1 MKISHLKKSYG
12 GKVVLDDI
20 SLESSAGQIIAL
32 VGNNGSGKTTLMKC
46 IANLIVDYQGNIE
59 LDGSLSFAI
68 ENPSFYDEFSVQD
81 NLRVFAALM
90 GRKDFNCDKLLH
102 QVSLDEAKNKKF
114 KQLSLGMKQKLN
126 IARILLSNSEI
137 ILLDEPF
144 NGLDVLTIKQ
154 LKDTI
159 LSLRSQGK
167 SLVISSHILDELGEI
182 ADIVWYLK
190 KGKIQKIANFND
202 NLRIYN
208 VIVVNGVDI
217 SKLLSNRYEVFC
229 RSKDNKESTFR
240 IKLPREDIAKVLK
253 LLIEHGV
260 QIVEYSDITH
270 DIKDFMLEE
279 DDDEVLYK
287 IRNY

>member
-46 IANLIVDYQGNIE
+46 IANLIVDYQGDIE

-68 ENPSFYDEFSVQD
+68 ENPSFYDELSVQD

-253 LLIEHGV
+253 LLIEHGA

-270 DIKDFMLEE
+270 DIKAFMLEE
-279 DDDEVLYK
+279 DDNEALYK

>member
-46 IANLIVDYQGNIE
+46 IANLIVDYQGDAE

-68 ENPSFYDEFSVQD
+68 ENPSFYDELSVQD

-240 IKLPREDIAKVLK
+240 IKMPREDIAKVLK

-270 DIKDFMLEE
+270 DIKSFMLEE
-279 DDDEVLYK
+279 DDNEVLYK

>member
-190 KGKIQKIANFND
+190 KGKIQKIVNFND

-208 VIVVNGVDI
+208 V
-217 SKLLSNRYEVFC
+217 
-229 RSKDNKESTFR
+229 
-240 IKLPREDIAKVLK
+240 
-253 LLIEHGV
+253 
-260 QIVEYSDITH
+260 
-270 DIKDFMLEE
+270 
-279 DDDEVLYK
+279 K
-287 IRNY
+287 IGRAHV

>member
-46 IANLIVDYQGNIE
+46 IANLIVDYQGDAE

-68 ENPSFYDEFSVQD
+68 ENPSFYDELSVQD

-240 IKLPREDIAKVLK
+240 IKMPREDIAKVLK

-270 DIKDFMLEE
+270 DIKSFMLEE
-279 DDDEVLYK
+279 DDNEALYK

>member
-46 IANLIVDYQGNIE
+46 IANLIVDYQGDAE

-68 ENPSFYDEFSVQD
+68 ENPSFYDELSVQD

-190 KGKIQKIANFND
+190 KGKIQKIVNFND

-208 VIVVNGVDI
+208 VIVVNDVDI
-217 SKLLSNRYEVFC
+217 SELLSNRYEVFC

-253 LLIEHGV
+253 LLIEYGV
-260 QIVEYSDITH
+260 QVVEYSDITH

-279 DDDEVLYK
+279 DDNEVLYK

>member
-46 IANLIVDYQGNIE
+46 IANLIVDYQGDAE

-68 ENPSFYDEFSVQD
+68 ENPSFYDELSVQD

-240 IKLPREDIAKVLK
+240 IKMPREDIAKVLK

-279 DDDEVLYK
+279 DDNEVLYK

>member
-46 IANLIVDYQGNIE
+46 IANLIVDYQGDAE

-68 ENPSFYDEFSVQD
+68 ENPSFYDELSVQD

-240 IKLPREDIAKVLK
+240 IKMPREDIAKVLK